1 MDDKHL
7 LDQARA
13 WHSADPDPVTRDA
26 LGALI
31 DAAEAAEAAEAKRDT
46 HTFKQLRACFEA
58 PLEFGTAGLRGLA
71 GPGPANMNALLVQRV
86 TAVMVDVLRAEVPNA
101 GQRGVVIGYDARH
114 GSKALAEAAAAV
126 IKAAGVTVHVFDDY
140 APTPLVAFAALDLDA
155 AAAIVL
161 TASHNPPEYLGYKLY
176 WSDGVQIVPPID
188 HRIAEALK
196 ALPLSTQIPADA
208 IRDTHTSDSPDA
220 IQDTH
225 IHGEALKARYLEA
238 ILAGAPAAP
247 AAAARAPTEGRAPS
261 ETPTAAPTK
270 IVYTAMHG
278 VAGELA
284 LRALKALNA
293 DTHTIEAQAQPDGDF
308 PTVRFPNPEEPG
320 AIDLALE
327 KAKAI
332 GADLVLAND
341 PDGDRVAVAIPQPNG
356 EWLTLMGDQTGLLL
370 ADFLLAEATSD
381 EATSETPTSPSQT
394 PTISPDRLFVLN
406 TVVSSRLLARIAEA
420 YGVGHEQTLTGFK
433 WLWHRA
439 LQREARGERFVF
451 AYEDAIGFCPLRAVH
466 DKDGIA
472 TIVAIVRLIRDTHSK
487 GDTLYDRLQAL
498 YLRYGLSITQQVS
511 VSLSGAGA
519 TERMQT
525 QLDDLRNSP
534 PNAVAGLTLTA
545 LHDYAAAERRRPDGQ
560 VIEPIPLP
568 TTNLIQ
574 LDLADPDTS
583 ATYHVS
589 VRPSG
594 TEPKLKLY
602 LEYLGPS
609 GTQDAGA
616 AKLEEIAD
624 ELMRS
629 FS

>member
-13 WHSADPDPVTRDA
+13 WHSADPDPITRDA

-31 DAAEAAEAAEAKRDT
+31 DGAIMDT
-46 HTFKQLRACFEA
+46 HTLKQLRACFEA
-58 PLEFGTAGLRGLA
+58 PLAFGTAGLRGLA

-86 TAVMVDVLRAEVPNA
+86 TAVMVDVLRAEVPDA

-176 WSDGVQIVPPID
+176 WADGVQIVPPID

-196 ALPLSTQIPADA
+196 ALPLSTQIPAEE
-208 IRDTHTSDSPDA
+208 ILDTHTHNP
-220 IQDTH
+220 DTH
-225 IHGEALKARYLEA
+225 IHGEALKARYLET
-238 ILAGAPAAP
+238 ILAPAASD
-247 AAAARAPTEGRAPS
+247 AES
-261 ETPTAAPTK
+261 ETPTAAPAK

-284 LRALKALNA
+284 LRALKTLNP
-293 DTHTIEAQAQPDGDF
+293 DTHSVEAQAQPDGDF

-370 ADFLLAEATSD
+370 PDFLLAEATSR
-381 EATSETPTSPSQT
+381 TPKSQT
-394 PTISPDRLFVLN
+394 PTTSPDRLFVLN

-472 TIVAIVRLIRDTHSK
+472 TIVALVRLIRDTHSK

-511 VSLSGAGA
+511 VSLSGEGA

-525 QLDDLRNSP
+525 QLDSLRNNP
-534 PNAVAGLTLTA
+534 PSAVAGLTLTA

-574 LDLADPDTS
+574 LDLADPDTA
-583 ATYHVS
+583 ATYHIS

-616 AKLEEIAD
+616 AKLEEIGD

>member
-31 DAAEAAEAAEAKRDT
+31 DAAEAAEAKRDT
-46 HTFKQLRACFEA
+46 HTLGHTLKPLRACFEA

-71 GPGPANMNALLVQRV
+71 GPGPAHMNVLLVQRV
-86 TAVMVDVLRAEVPNA
+86 TAVMVDVLRAEVPDA
-101 GQRGVVIGYDARH
+101 GPRGVVIGYDARH

-140 APTPLVAFAALDLDA
+140 APTPLVAFAALELDA

-208 IRDTHTSDSPDA
+208 IQDTHS
-220 IQDTH
+220 QDTH
-225 IHGEALKARYLEA
+225 IHGEALKSRYLEA
-238 ILAGAPAAP
+238 ILAGAPAA
-247 AAAARAPTEGRAPS
+247 RAPSEGRAPS
-261 ETPTAAPTK
+261 ETPTK

-370 ADFLLAEATSD
+370 ADFLLAEATN
-381 EATSETPTSPSQT
+381 ET

-472 TIVAIVRLIRDTHSK
+472 TIVALVRLIRDTHSK

-511 VSLSGAGA
+511 VSLNGAGA

-534 PNAVAGLTLTA
+534 PSAVAGLTLTA

>member
-13 WHSADPDPVTRDA
+13 WQSADPDPVTRDA
-26 LGALI
+26 LGAILDGAI
-31 DAAEAAEAAEAKRDT
+31 LDT
-46 HTFKQLRACFEA
+46 HTLDQLRACFEA

-71 GPGPANMNALLVQRV
+71 GPGPAHMNALLVQRV
-86 TAVMVDVLRAEVPNA
+86 TAVMVDVLRAEVPDA

-114 GSKALAEAAAAV
+114 GSKALADAAAAV
-126 IKAAGVTVHVFDDY
+126 IRAAGVTVHVFDDY

-196 ALPLSTQIPADA
+196 ALPLSTQIPAEE
-208 IRDTHTSDSPDA
+208 IPDTHTS
-220 IQDTH
+220 DTH

-238 ILAGAPAAP
+238 ILGPAK
-247 AAAARAPTEGRAPS
+247 S
-261 ETPTAAPTK
+261 ETPTAAPTAAPPKAAPAK

-293 DTHTIEAQAQPDGDF
+293 DTHSIEAQAQPDGNF

-370 ADFLLAEATSD
+370 ADFLLA

-472 TIVAIVRLIRDTHSK
+472 TIVALVRLIRDTHSK

-498 YLRYGLSITQQVS
+498 YLRYGLSITQHVS

-525 QLDDLRNSP
+525 QLDDLRSNP
-534 PNAVAGLTLTA
+534 PSAVAGLTLNA

-616 AKLEEIAD
+616 AKLDEIAD

>member
-26 LGALI
+26 LGAI
-31 DAAEAAEAAEAKRDT
+31 TDGAITDT
-46 HTFKQLRACFEA
+46 HTLKPLRACFEA

-71 GPGPANMNALLVQRV
+71 GPGPAHMNVLLVQRV
-86 TAVMVDVLRAEVPNA
+86 TAVMVDVLRAEVPDA
-101 GQRGVVIGYDARH
+101 GPRGVVIGYDARH

-140 APTPLVAFAALDLDA
+140 APTPLVAFAALELDA

-196 ALPLSTQIPADA
+196 ALPLSTQIPADE
-208 IRDTHTSDSPDA
+208 IPDTHTSGTHS
-220 IQDTH
+220 QDTH

-238 ILAGAPAAP
+238 ILAGAPDAP
-247 AAAARAPTEGRAPS
+247 AAAARAPS
-261 ETPTAAPTK
+261 ETPTAASAK

-284 LRALKALNA
+284 LRALKMLKA
-293 DTHTIEAQAQPDGDF
+293 DTHSIEAQAQPDGDF

-370 ADFLLAEATSD
+370 ADFLLAEATN
-381 EATSETPTSPSQT
+381 ETPTSET

-472 TIVAIVRLIRDTHSK
+472 TIVALVRLIRDTHSK

-534 PNAVAGLTLTA
+534 PSAVAGLTLTA

>member
-7 LDQARA
+7 LDQGRA

-26 LGALI
+26 LGAILDGAI
-31 DAAEAAEAAEAKRDT
+31 LDT
-46 HTFKQLRACFEA
+46 HTLDQLRACFEA

-71 GPGPANMNALLVQRV
+71 GPGPAHMNALLVQRV
-86 TAVMVDVLRAEVPNA
+86 TAVMVDVLRAEVPDA

-114 GSKALAEAAAAV
+114 GSKALADAAAAV
-126 IKAAGVTVHVFDDY
+126 IRAAGVTVHVFDDY

-196 ALPLSTQIPADA
+196 ALPLSTQIPAEE
-208 IRDTHTSDSPDA
+208 IPDTHTS
-220 IQDTH
+220 DTH

-238 ILAGAPAAP
+238 ILGPAK
-247 AAAARAPTEGRAPS
+247 S
-261 ETPTAAPTK
+261 ETPTAAPATAAPAK

-293 DTHTIEAQAQPDGDF
+293 DTHSIEVHTIEAQAQPDGNF

-370 ADFLLAEATSD
+370 ADFLLAEATS
-381 EATSETPTSPSQT
+381 ETPTT
-394 PTISPDRLFVLN
+394 SPDRLFVLN

-472 TIVAIVRLIRDTHSK
+472 TIVALVRLIRDTHSK

-525 QLDDLRNSP
+525 QLDDLRSNP
-534 PNAVAGLTLTA
+534 PSAVAGLTLNA

>member
-13 WHSADPDPVTRDA
+13 WQSADPDPVTRDA
-26 LGALI
+26 LGAILDGAI
-31 DAAEAAEAAEAKRDT
+31 LDT
-46 HTFKQLRACFEA
+46 HTLDQLRACFEA

-71 GPGPANMNALLVQRV
+71 GPGPAHMNALLVQRV
-86 TAVMVDVLRAEVPNA
+86 TAVMVDVLRAEVPDA

-114 GSKALAEAAAAV
+114 GSKALADAAAAV
-126 IKAAGVTVHVFDDY
+126 IRAAGVTVHVFDDY

-196 ALPLSTQIPADA
+196 ALPLSTQIPAEE
-208 IRDTHTSDSPDA
+208 IPDTHTS
-220 IQDTH
+220 DTH

-238 ILAGAPAAP
+238 ILGPAK
-247 AAAARAPTEGRAPS
+247 S
-261 ETPTAAPTK
+261 ETPTAAPPTAAPAK

-293 DTHTIEAQAQPDGDF
+293 DTHSIEAQAQPDGDF

-370 ADFLLAEATSD
+370 ADFLLAEATS
-381 EATSETPTSPSQT
+381 ET

-472 TIVAIVRLIRDTHSK
+472 TIVALVRLIRDTHSK

-525 QLDDLRNSP
+525 QLDDLRSNP
-534 PNAVAGLTLTA
+534 PSAVAGLTLNA

>member
-13 WHSADPDPVTRDA
+13 WHSADPDPITRDA

-31 DAAEAAEAAEAKRDT
+31 EAKQDT
-46 HTFKQLRACFEA
+46 HSLQQLRACFEA
-58 PLEFGTAGLRGLA
+58 PLQFGTAGLRGLA

-86 TAVMVDVLRAEVPNA
+86 TAVMVDVLRSEVPDA
-101 GQRGVVIGYDARH
+101 GTRGVVIGYDARH
-114 GSKALAEAAAAV
+114 GSKALAAAAAAV

-188 HRIAEALK
+188 QRIADALK
-196 ALPLSTQIPADA
+196 ALPLSTVIPAE
-208 IRDTHTSDSPDA
+208 S

-225 IHGEALKARYLEA
+225 SSSDQIHGEALKARYLET
-238 ILAGAPAAP
+238 ILAAAPAAP
-247 AAAARAPTEGRAPS
+247 AAPAASAPPAESSS
-261 ETPTAAPTK
+261 ETPTK

-284 LRALKALNA
+284 LRALERLRDEARIQ
-293 DTHTIEAQAQPDGDF
+293 DTHIQIHTIDAQAQPDGDF

-320 AIDLALE
+320 AIDLALKE
-327 KAKAI
+327 AKAI

-341 PDGDRVAVAIPQPNG
+341 PDGDRVAVAIPQPDG

-370 ADFLLAEATSD
+370 ADYLLAEATGKAS
-381 EATSETPTSPSQT
+381 SETPT
-394 PTISPDRLFVLN
+394 FVLN

-420 YGVGHEQTLTGFK
+420 YGAGHEQTLTGFK

-439 LQREARGERFVF
+439 LQREARGERFLF

-472 TIVAIVRLIRDTHSK
+472 TLVTLVRLIQDTHNS

-498 YLRYGLSITQQVS
+498 YLRYGLSITRQVS
-511 VSLSGAGA
+511 INLTGEGAV
-519 TERMQT
+519 ERMQI
-525 QLDDLRNSP
+525 QLDTLRTKP
-534 PNAVAGLTLTA
+534 PKTLAGLTLTT

-560 VIEPIPLP
+560 LIEPIPLP

-574 LDLADPDTS
+574 LDLADPDSS
-583 ATYHVS
+583 ATCHIS

-616 AKLEEIAD
+616 AKLEEIAND
-624 ELMRS
+624 LTAAMTEAMT
-629 FS
+629 